1 MRTFVTKWRCP
12 EGFPRDDIARC
23 SYQNVDNL
31 LSSDTMSAG
40 MYDVA
45 IIGGGP
51 AGSTAA
57 TLLAQAGRRV
67 IVFER
72 EKFPRFHIG
81 ESLLPFSIQ
90 TFDRLGVREKLDRT
104 FLPKFGGEIMAA
116 CGTRGIKFYFKDG
129 FRSQRDRA
137 YQVTRSDFDK
147 LLLDHSRENGAEVLE
162 ETEVKRLDFADD
174 RVKIEIETSRTITS
188 TMEPAGAERDGR
200 ETRGFASEDARKSI
214 EARYLL
220 DCSGRQTVLGSLFKL
235 KKTYD
240 HLQKFSV
247 FAHYENIDRLPGRD
261 ATLIRMVRGLDRWF
275 WMIPLT
281 DTRTSVGVVMDTVT
295 FRATK
300 LAPQAALEKFIAEQ
314 PLVSERMKNAVRVS
328 PVYST
333 GDFSYR
339 NSRLSGERWL
349 LAGDAAGFIDPVFS
363 SGVFL
368 AIMSAERAAD
378 TLDGVLRDESKR
390 PRLFEKYSRTVN
402 RIMDIYLTFV
412 TAWYQRS
419 KEFLE
424 VFLNPSDRMQIAAAV
439 NAVLAGNEGKS
450 FAIKWRMWLFY
461 FFVYAQKF
469 FAFSPRLSLMPNK
482 EAMPAPVETA
492 GTVAMS

>member
-1 MRTFVTKWRCP
+1 M
-12 EGFPRDDIARC
+12 
-23 SYQNVDNL
+23 
-31 LSSDTMSAG
+31 SSP

-67 IVFER
+67 IVLER

-90 TFDRLGVREKLDRT
+90 TFDRLGVREKLDGT
-104 FLPKFGGEIMAA
+104 FLPKFGGEIMAS
-116 CGTRGIKFYFKDG
+116 CGTKGIKFYFKDG
-129 FRSQRDRA
+129 FCSQRDRA

-147 LLLDHSRENGAEVLE
+147 LLLDHSREKGAEVLE
-162 ETEVKRLDFADD
+162 ESEVKGVDFTAD
-174 RVKIEIETSRTITS
+174 RVTVQVENS
-188 TMEPAGAERDGR
+188 GG
-200 ETRGFASEDARKSI
+200 TRSII

-220 DCSGRQTVLGSLFKL
+220 DCSGRQTVLGSFFKI

-240 HLQKFSV
+240 HLQKFSL
-247 FAHYENIDRLPGRD
+247 FAHYEKIDRLPGRD

-281 DTRTSVGVVMDTVT
+281 DARTSVGVVVDTGT

-300 LAPQAALEKFIAEQ
+300 LGPQAALEKFIAEQ
-314 PLVSERMKNAVRVS
+314 PLMTERMKQAVRVS
-328 PVYST
+328 PVYSA
-333 GDFSYR
+333 GDYSYR
-339 NSRLSGERWL
+339 NTRLCGARWL

-378 TLDGVLRDESKR
+378 TLNEVLRDESKR
-390 PRLFEKYSRTVN
+390 GRLFEKYSRHVN

-412 TAWYQRS
+412 TAWYRRS

-424 VFLNPSDRMQIAAAV
+424 VFLNPADRMQIAAAV

-450 FAIKWRMWLFY
+450 FAIKWRMWVFY

-469 FAFSPRLSLMPNK
+469 FGFSPRLSLVPQ
-482 EAMPAPVETA
+482 EQQAPASAETA
-492 GTVAMS
+492 GVMS

>member
-1 MRTFVTKWRCP
+1 VDKT
-12 EGFPRDDIARC
+12 DI
-23 SYQNVDNL
+23 
-31 LSSDTMSAG
+31 
-40 MYDVA
+40 YDVA

-57 TLLAQAGRRV
+57 TLLAKAGRRV
-67 IVFER
+67 IVLER

-81 ESLLPFSIQ
+81 ESLLPFSVQ

-116 CGTRGIKFYFKDG
+116 CGTRGVKFYFKDG

-137 YQVTRSDFDK
+137 YQVTRSEFDK
-147 LLLDHSRENGAEVLE
+147 LLLDHSRENGTEVRE
-162 ETEVKRLDFADD
+162 ETEVKTIEFLND
-174 RVKIEIETSRTITS
+174 RVRLEIACSSKTPGLQHS
-188 TMEPAGAERDGR
+188 A
-200 ETRGFASEDARKSI
+200 SI

-220 DCSGRQTVLGSLFKL
+220 DCSGRQTMLGNFFKL
-235 KKTYD
+235 KSNYD

-247 FAHYENIDRLPGRD
+247 FAHYDNVDRLPGRD

-281 DTRTSVGVVMDTVT
+281 DTRTSIGVVMDTTT

-300 LAPQAALEKFIAEQ
+300 LSPEVALEKFIAEQ
-314 PLVSERMKNAVRVS
+314 PLMTERMRNAVRVS
-328 PVYST
+328 AVYSA
-333 GDFSYR
+333 GDYSYR
-339 NSRLSGERWL
+339 NLRLAGDRWL
-349 LAGDAAGFIDPVFS
+349 LVGDAAGFIDPVFS

-368 AIMSAERAAD
+368 AIMSAEQAAD
-378 TLDGVLRDESKR
+378 TLDQVLRDESHR
-390 PRLFEKYSRTVN
+390 RRLFKKYSRTVN

-412 TAWYQRS
+412 NAWYRRGR
-419 KEFLE
+419 EFLE
-424 VFLNPSDRMQIAAAV
+424 VFLNPTDTMQIAAAV

-461 FFVYAQKF
+461 FFVNAQRF
-469 FAFSPRLSLMPNK
+469 LPLSPRLSLVPKTDMSGRP
-482 EAMPAPVETA
+482 ETVGA
-492 GTVAMS
+492 VS

>member
-1 MRTFVTKWRCP
+1 
-12 EGFPRDDIARC
+12 
-23 SYQNVDNL
+23 
-31 LSSDTMSAG
+31 MSAG

-137 YQVTRSDFDK
+137 YQVTRSEFDK
-147 LLLDHSRENGAEVLE
+147 LLLDHSRESGAEVLE
-162 ETEVKRLDFADD
+162 ETKVNGVNFADD
-174 RVKIEIETSRTITS
+174 RVTIQIENSKVACS
-188 TMEPAGAERDGR
+188 TTEPAGAERRGR
-200 ETRGFASEDARKSI
+200 ESPRGFASGGAHKSI

-220 DCSGRQTVLGSLFKL
+220 DCSGRQTVLGSSFSL

-240 HLQKFSV
+240 HLQKFSL
-247 FAHYENIDRLPGRD
+247 FAHYENVDRLPGRD

-281 DTRTSVGVVMDTVT
+281 DTRTSVGVVMNTT
-295 FRATK
+295 AFRATK

-314 PLVSERMKNAVRVS
+314 SLMNERMKNAVRVS
-328 PVYST
+328 PVYSA
-333 GDFSYR
+333 GDYSYR
-339 NSRLSGERWL
+339 NSRLFGDRWL

-378 TLDGVLRDESKR
+378 TLDEVLRDKSKR
-390 PRLFEKYSRTVN
+390 HRLFVKYSHSVN
-402 RIMDIYLTFV
+402 RMMDIYLKFV

-419 KEFLE
+419 QEFLE
-424 VFLNPSDRMQIAAAV
+424 VFLNPTDTMQIAAAV

-450 FAIKWRMWLFY
+450 LAIKWRMWLFY
-461 FFVYAQKF
+461 FFVYAQKL
-469 FAFSPRLSLMPNK
+469 FAFSPRLSLVPQK
-482 EAMPAPVETA
+482 EQTPAPKNLQVGA
-492 GTVAMS
+492 AP

>member
-1 MRTFVTKWRCP
+1 
-12 EGFPRDDIARC
+12 
-23 SYQNVDNL
+23 
-31 LSSDTMSAG
+31 

-57 TLLAQAGRRV
+57 TLLAKAGRKV

-147 LLLDHSRENGAEVLE
+147 LLLDHSRENGAAVLE
-162 ETEVKRLDFADD
+162 ETDVKRVDFSAD
-174 RVKIEIETSRTITS
+174 RVKIEIEDSRGTHS
-188 TMEPAGAERDGR
+188 T
-200 ETRGFASEDARKSI
+200 I

-220 DCSGRQTVLGSLFKL
+220 DCSGRQTVLGSFFKV
-235 KKTYD
+235 KKAYD

-281 DTRTSVGVVMDTVT
+281 DARTSVGVVMDTAT
-295 FRATK
+295 FRAAK
-300 LAPQAALEKFIAEQ
+300 LSAQVALERFIAEQ
-314 PLVSERMKNAVRVS
+314 PLMCERMKNAVRVS

-339 NSRLSGERWL
+339 NTRLSGERWL
-349 LAGDAAGFIDPVFS
+349 MAGDAAGFIDPVFS

-368 AIMSAERAAD
+368 AIMSAEKAAD
-378 TLDGVLRDESKR
+378 TLDEVLHDESKR
-390 PRLFEKYSRTVN
+390 PRLFEKYSRSVN

-412 TAWYQRS
+412 TAWYRRS

-424 VFLNPSDRMQIAAAV
+424 VFLNPTDRMQIAAAV

-450 FAIKWRMWLFY
+450 FALKWRMWLFY

-469 FAFSPRLSLMPNK
+469 VAFSPRLSLVPNK
-482 EAMPAPVETA
+482 EEAPAPAETA
-492 GTVAMS
+492 GAIP

>member
-1 MRTFVTKWRCP
+1 
-12 EGFPRDDIARC
+12 
-23 SYQNVDNL
+23 
-31 LSSDTMSAG
+31 MSAG

-57 TLLAQAGRRV
+57 TLLAQAGRQV

-147 LLLDHSRENGAEVLE
+147 VLLDHSRETGAEVLE
-162 ETEVKRLDFADD
+162 ETEVKAVDFASD
-174 RVKIEIETSRTITS
+174 RVRIEIENSGGTNSI
-188 TMEPAGAERDGR
+188 
-200 ETRGFASEDARKSI
+200 I

-220 DCSGRQTVLGSLFKL
+220 DCSGRQTLLGNLFKL

-281 DTRTSVGVVMDTVT
+281 DARTSVGVVMDTAT

-314 PLVSERMKNAVRVS
+314 PLVSERMKNAVRIS
-328 PVYST
+328 PVYSA
-333 GDFSYR
+333 GDYSYR
-339 NSRLSGERWL
+339 NTRLFGERWL

-378 TLDGVLRDESKR
+378 TLDDVLRDESR
-390 PRLFEKYSRTVN
+390 QRRLFVKYSRSVN

-419 KEFLE
+419 REFLE
-424 VFLNPSDRMQIAAAV
+424 VFLNPSDRIQIAAAV

-450 FAIKWRMWLFY
+450 LAIKWRMWLFY

-469 FAFSPRLSLMPNK
+469 FAFSPRLSLVPK
-482 EAMPAPVETA
+482 KQLASASAETA
-492 GTVAMS
+492 GTIS

>member
-1 MRTFVTKWRCP
+1 MKSGV
-12 EGFPRDDIARC
+12 
-23 SYQNVDNL
+23 
-31 LSSDTMSAG
+31 
-40 MYDVA
+40 YDVA

-57 TLLAQAGRRV
+57 TLLARAGRRV

-90 TFDRLGVREKLDRT
+90 TFDRLGVRNKLDLT

-147 LLLDHSRENGAEVLE
+147 LLLDHSRENGAEVRE
-162 ETEVKRLDFADD
+162 ETEVKVVDFDAD
-174 RVKIEIETSRTITS
+174 RVRIDIENSSGIRS
-188 TMEPAGAERDGR
+188 T
-200 ETRGFASEDARKSI
+200 I

-220 DCSGRQTVLGSLFKL
+220 DCSGRQTTLGSFFNL
-235 KKTYD
+235 KETYD

-247 FAHYENIDRLPGRD
+247 FAHYENVDRLPGRD

-281 DTRTSVGVVMDTVT
+281 DARTSVGVVMDTAT
-295 FRATK
+295 FRATR
-300 LAPQAALEKFIAEQ
+300 LPPQAALERFIAEQ
-314 PLVSERMKNAVRVS
+314 PLMNERMKNAVRVS
-328 PVYST
+328 PVYSA
-333 GDFSYR
+333 GDYSYR
-339 NSRLSGERWL
+339 NTRLSGERWL

-368 AIMSAERAAD
+368 AIMSAEKAAD
-378 TLDGVLRDESKR
+378 TLDEVLRDESKR
-390 PRLFEKYSRTVN
+390 RRLFGKYSRSVN

-412 TAWYQRS
+412 TAWYRRG

-424 VFLNPSDRMQIAAAV
+424 VFLNPSDTMQIAAAV

-469 FAFSPRLSLMPNK
+469 FAFSPRLSLVPK
-482 EAMPAPVETA
+482 KQTSAPMETVRTA
-492 GTVAMS
+492 P